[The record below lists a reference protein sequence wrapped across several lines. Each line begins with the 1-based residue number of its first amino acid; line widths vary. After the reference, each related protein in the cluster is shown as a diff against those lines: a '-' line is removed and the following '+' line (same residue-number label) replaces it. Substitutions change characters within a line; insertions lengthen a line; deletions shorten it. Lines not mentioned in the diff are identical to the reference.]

1 MTTLGAG
8 LVEVI
13 DTLGELKI
21 PYMLIGGL
29 AVAQWEVPRTTV
41 DIDVSVWI
49 EPDQWEAVVQS
60 LSARFAP
67 KTADPLA
74 FVRDTHVLPA
84 ITSQGIPVD
93 IIFAMW
99 PMEREAIEHAVTQ
112 EFEGRQLHVAPLK
125 YLLFLKFTSD
135 REKDFDDAARL
146 YRRHRGKF
154 DEAWLRDRLTEVAD
168 ALGHS
173 SILERLARAITS

>member
-1 MTTLGAG
+1 MTRLEAG
-8 LVEVI
+8 LIEVI
-13 DTLGELKI
+13 DALDELKI

-29 AVAQWEVPRTTV
+29 AVAQWNVPRSTL
-41 DIDVSVWI
+41 DIDVSVWV
-49 EPDQWEAVVQS
+49 EPDRWEAVVQA
-60 LSARFAP
+60 LSVRFAP

-74 FVRDTHVLPA
+74 FVRETHVLPA

-93 IIFAMW
+93 IVFAMW
-99 PMEREAIEHAVTQ
+99 PMEREAIEHGVTQ
-112 EFEGRQLHVAPLK
+112 EFEGRQLRVTPLE

-173 SILERLARAITS
+173 SILERLARVITS